1 MKTATDHSGP
11 AAPVALSLWSQIR
24 ATLALGLPLIGA
36 QLAHMAIHVTD
47 TVMIGWLG
55 AEELAAGVLGTQA
68 FFLFFILGTGFG
80 LAAMPL
86 AAQAHGRDDV
96 RGLRRAIRMGMWVIL
111 LLGAIS
117 MIPLWFTGGVLVAL
131 GQESHVAEMAQNY
144 VRVAQWSLFPALLIT
159 VLRSYLSALE
169 KAHVVL
175 WATVLGAL
183 ANALLNYMFIFGNL
197 GAPRLEIVGAAVASL
212 GTTAITFVALLI
224 YCVKK
229 KELERYELM
238 VRFWRPDWRAFFELL
253 RLGWPISATII
264 AEVGLF
270 AAAAVMVGW
279 LGAVELAAHG
289 IALQLAGIAFMVPLG
304 LSNAA
309 TVRIGQAYGR
319 KDWAGLG
326 QAGRVAVGLS
336 IVVTLTSAS
345 LFWLFPDTLIGW
357 YLDKDNPDAAA
368 VLRQGAPLLAI
379 AATFQVADGLQAVGS
394 GLLRGL
400 NDTKI
405 PMFIA
410 VTSYWIVGLPLGYLF
425 GFVMGYGAEGVW
437 WGLASGLVL
446 AASLMNW
453 RFAARRR
460 LGLVEG

>member
-11 AAPVALSLWSQIR
+11 AAPVALSWSSQIR

-36 QLAHMAIHVTD
+36 QLAHMAINVTD

-55 AEELAAGVLGTQA
+55 AEELAAGVLGAQV

-117 MIPLWFTGGVLVAL
+117 MIPLWFTGSGFIAL
-131 GQESHVAEMAQNY
+131 GQEPHVAKMAQDY
-144 VRVAQWSLFPALLIT
+144 VRVAQWALFPALLMT

-183 ANALLNYMFIFGNL
+183 ANALFNYMFIFGNF

-212 GTTAITFVALLI
+212 GTTTITFVALLI

-229 KELERYELM
+229 KELERYELL

-253 RLGWPISATII
+253 RLGWPISATIM

-279 LGAVELAAHG
+279 LGAIELAAHG

-319 KDWAGLG
+319 KDWTGLG

-336 IVVTLTSAS
+336 IVATLTSAS

-357 YLDKDNPDAAA
+357 YLDSNNPDSAA
-368 VLRQGAPLLAI
+368 VLRHGAPLLAI
-379 AATFQVADGLQAVGS
+379 AAAFQVADGLQAVGS

-446 AASLMNW
+446 AALLMNW

-460 LGLVEG
+460 LGLVEV